1 VGQKKAIEV
10 LDNRLDAERLEMK
23 LEMAALELRNSEK
36 ILLMYQAENDNFRSR
51 VENLE
56 TQLSELQKTICS
68 SLSFAQREL
77 SRELKK
83 CKNLPGDLLDLIQD
97 GIDNGLDD
105 KTKELIESE
114 VMRYKSDKDT
124 LITLRK
130 LVENTVYGVS
140 GNSVFS
146 FIVSVLNS
154 LPK

>member
-1 VGQKKAIEV
+1 
-10 LDNRLDAERLEMK
+10 M
-23 LEMAALELRNSEK
+23 
-36 ILLMYQAENDNFRSR
+36 
-51 VENLE
+51 
-56 TQLSELQKTICS
+56 SELQKTICS

>member
-1 VGQKKAIEV
+1 MGQKKAIEV

>member
-1 VGQKKAIEV
+1 
-10 LDNRLDAERLEMK
+10 
-23 LEMAALELRNSEK
+23 
-36 ILLMYQAENDNFRSR
+36 MYQAENDNFRSR

>member
-114 VMRYKSDKDT
+114 VMRYKT